1 MQTTIKGAKLMKPA
15 YLLPVFTAMV
25 LLFSNAV
32 SADATQGG
40 QLRAEVSQPGS
51 GPAAFEPISG
61 KVAETMDSG
70 GYTYILLKDGD
81 NKTWVAVPSMKVK
94 VGDEMAFQPGNK
106 MMNFKSKTMDRT
118 FDSIVFSPGT
128 LALPGTKADRSAK
141 KPSGPVAQK
150 VEKVEKAKGANAQ
163 TVAGCYKDSAKLN
176 GKQVAVHGK
185 VVKVSKAIMG
195 VNWVHVQDGTG
206 DSIKGTHNLVF
217 TTEDLPATGD
227 TVTAT
232 GTLAKDKDFG
242 YGYKYDVIVE
252 KSRVTK

>member
-1 MQTTIKGAKLMKPA
+1 
-15 YLLPVFTAMV
+15 MV

-32 SADATQGG
+32 TADATQGG

-51 GPAAFEPISG
+51 VPAGVEPISG
-61 KVAETMDSG
+61 KVVETMDSG
-70 GYTYILLKDGD
+70 GYTYILLKGGD

-106 MMNFKSKTMDRT
+106 MMNFKSKTMNRT
-118 FDSIVFSPGT
+118 FDSIVFSPGPLT
-128 LALPGTKADRSAK
+128 LPGTKADRSSK
-141 KPSGPVAQK
+141 KTSEPTQK
-150 VEKVEKAKGANAQ
+150 VEKVEKAKGANAK
-163 TVAGCYKDSAKLN
+163 TVEGCYKDSAKLN
-176 GKQVAVHGK
+176 GKQVTVRGK

-206 DSIKGTHNLVF
+206 DSSKGTHNLVF
-217 TTEDLPATGD
+217 TTEDLPAAGD

-252 KSRVTK
+252 KSNVTK